1 MDEKPLS
8 TLGSGSQGPLQ
19 VLEAASQRAH
29 PAQPAHSP
37 GAPEPG
43 PARARKEQKAQG
55 PGVQEAASCPLLPSW
70 LGFLLLSPLP
80 LRGCRRPG
88 LLCERGW
95 KEKLCRA
102 GRGVLCRCRS
112 EDSVLHPN
120 PARIF
125 PTHMCAH
132 VCKPT
137 HTISHT
143 HTSLYTLCPPLTSHY
158 RHITHTPHHTHT
170 PIYTVHPTHHTTDIL
185 HTHTEPYI
193 PCIHHSQHTKD
204 IHTHT
209 PYIHC
214 AHHSHH
220 THTTDTQSPIYT
232 VYTTHFKQQIYH
244 THSPI

>member
-1 MDEKPLS
+1 MSEAGRRSSAGQDEGCS
-8 TLGSGSQGPLQ
+8 AG
-19 VLEAASQRAH
+19 AAPRT
-29 PAQPAHSP
+29 
-37 GAPEPG
+37 
-43 PARARKEQKAQG
+43 
-55 PGVQEAASCPLLPSW
+55 ASCTPTLPGS
-70 LGFLLLSPLP
+70 S
-80 LRGCRRPG
+80 
-88 LLCERGW
+88 
-95 KEKLCRA
+95 
-102 GRGVLCRCRS
+102 
-112 EDSVLHPN
+112 LH
-120 PARIF
+120 ICV
-125 PTHMCAH
+125 HMCAN
-132 VCKPT
+132 P
-137 HTISHT
+137 HTPYHT
-143 HTSLYTLCPPLTSHY
+143 HTSLYTLCPPLISHY